1 MRKGFTLIELLV
13 VIAIIAILAA
23 ILFPV
28 FAKAREKARQ
38 SSCSSNLKQIMLA
51 TLQYMQDYDQRTPL
65 STKNDG
71 TEANSGCCTAGG
83 WSSNKRAVG
92 VTTSPGP
99 VKNDYVWVRMDPYV
113 KNSQIW
119 ICPSMGGTM
128 SAGVDSGSYL
138 TTLCMVS
145 GWPAINL
152 ENTAESTISKMSPA
166 EVPMWMDAV
175 GWQTASGS
183 ANLVRAGTGAIVAWN
198 CLHNDQ
204 INVAFLD
211 GHVKSLQSQ
220 NWFMMMVP
228 NASGTS
234 PWK

>member
-1 MRKGFTLIELLV
+1 MSSRRGFTLIELLV

-38 SSCSSNLKQIMLA
+38 SSCASNLKQIGLA
-51 TLQYMQDYDQRTPL
+51 TIQYMQDYDQRTPL
-65 STKNDG
+65 STKADG

-83 WSSNKRAVG
+83 WSYNKRGVG
-92 VTTSPGP
+92 VTTVPGL
-99 VKNDYVWVRMDPYV
+99 VKNDFVWIRMDPYV

-128 SAGVDSGSYL
+128 TPGADSGSYL

-145 GWPAINL
+145 AWPAINL
-152 ENTAESTISKMSPA
+152 ENTPESTISKVSPA
-166 EVPMWMDAV
+166 EVPIWMDAV

-183 ANLVRAGTGAIVAWN
+183 ANLIRAGRGAITAFN

-204 INVAFLD
+204 VNVGYLD
-211 GHVKSLQSQ
+211 G
-220 NWFMMMVP
+220 
-228 NASGTS
+228 
-234 PWK
+234 